1 MQSYTFS
8 IKHKAGTLNKVADAL
23 SRRHALLSTMQVQT
37 IRCETLKEL
46 HIDDSDFAGI
56 WQKSQDKPY
65 PPFTIQDGFIFKGN
79 RLCIPNCSL
88 RESIIEEG
96 YAGGLVGHFGV
107 TKTMAWLNDHFYRP
121 RMERNI
127 SRFVER
133 CRVCKL
139 AKTRS
144 INAGLYQPL
153 PIPVAPWVDVSLEFV
168 LGLPRTQRNKNS
180 IMVVVDRFTKM
191 AHFIPCNKKC
201 DASNVA
207 CLFLQE
213 IVRLHGVPKNITS
226 DRDAKFVGHF
236 CRTLWRKLGAQLQFS
251 SSHHPQTDG
260 NRPTCKTPFE
270 VVNGVNPITPLDLT
284 PLPTTTHFSSR
295 GEEHAQQVQQIHA
308 QVQARIAKHNQK
320 YKQLADTRR
329 KRVVCKEGHLVWIRL
344 GKDHFPAGRFGKL
357 QPRAEGPFQLLKRI
371 NDNAYKFDLPNT
383 YNVSATFNVADLSPY
398 ITDTKSGEE
407 EEIEDV
413 EQDSTANLFQGWEY
427 GALD

>member
-23 SRRHALLSTMQVQT
+23 SRRHTLLSTMQVQT

-65 PPFTIQDGFIFKGN
+65 PPFTIQDGFIFKAKFA
-79 RLCIPNCSL
+79 
-88 RESIIEEG
+88 
-96 YAGGLVGHFGV
+96 Y
-107 TKTMAWLNDHFYRP
+107 
-121 RMERNI
+121 NI
-127 SRFVER
+127 SQ
-133 CRVCKL
+133 
-139 AKTRS
+139 S
-144 INAGLYQPL
+144 
-153 PIPVAPWVDVSLEFV
+153 
-168 LGLPRTQRNKNS
+168 RT
-180 IMVVVDRFTKM
+180 
-191 AHFIPCNKKC
+191 
-201 DASNVA
+201 
-207 CLFLQE
+207 
-213 IVRLHGVPKNITS
+213 
-226 DRDAKFVGHF
+226 
-236 CRTLWRKLGAQLQFS
+236 
-251 SSHHPQTDG
+251 
-260 NRPTCKTPFE
+260 TCKTPFE
-270 VVNGVNPITPLDLT
+270 VVNGVNPITLLDLT

-308 QVQARIAKHNQK
+308 QVQARITKHNQK
-320 YKQLADTRR
+320 YKQLADTHR
-329 KRVVCKEGHLVWIRL
+329 KRIVCKEGHLVWIRL
-344 GKDHFPAGRFGKL
+344 GKYHFPAGRFGKL

-407 EEIEDV
+407 EEIKDV